1 MFLSLFLSLFVCVVW
16 HRINYPLL
24 LAPLSHTSYL
34 TCRGHSMTSWF
45 RGSGIDSWL
54 VLFIFYAEKPVP
66 LLTKKRSEA
75 RYIPPVGCAYKKRS
89 EGIPIV
95 VCLFCVCEC
104 VCVLSSSEHVLCC
117 VCVCVSLF
125 LSFSFSL
132 SLSLCVCVLVT
143 VWHLINYPSLSLLE
157 WSSQ

>member
-1 MFLSLFLSLFVCVVW
+1 
-16 HRINYPLL
+16 
-24 LAPLSHTSYL
+24 
-34 TCRGHSMTSWF
+34 MTIEVP
-45 RGSGIDSWL
+45 GSIPGWY
-54 VLFIFYAEKPVP
+54 FAFFYAEKPVP
-66 LLTKKRSEA
+66 LLTKKSEA

-117 VCVCVSLF
+117 VCVCASH
-125 LSFSFSL
+125 SFSL
-132 SLSLCVCVLVT
+132 SLSLYVCVLVT